1 MNKIIISLYG
11 SGIAVGL
18 EGDEAFLERQVNR
31 FYNYG
36 GMTRTGEFH
45 KESERF
51 GYFISTEEDVVASIA
66 AETFVRFLMDGTSK
80 NFKGKPEVLKSE
92 TNRIAQELY
101 DSFERENFMG
111 KRSEGPAHIGGVAQ
125 NGRAEVWEE
134 DFKPTK

>member
-18 EGDEAFLERQVNR
+18 EGSKEFLERQTNR

-36 GMTRTGEFH
+36 GMTRTGEFY
-45 KESERF
+45 KESDRF
-51 GYFISTEEDVVASIA
+51 GYFISTEEDVVASLA

-80 NFKGKPEVLKSE
+80 KYKKNPEGLKE
-92 TNRIAQELY
+92 ATNQIAQEIF

-111 KRSEGPAHIGGVAQ
+111 KRSEGAARIGAVAQ

-134 DFKPTK
+134 DFKPAR